1 MIIGTYHLTKSKVS
15 YIMEKQLINHSR
27 NLNKI
32 FLIAPL
38 RYAREVKRIRAQ
50 SAKEQEY
57 KGLPHNSPN
66 TADNT
71 KTNKVEYV
79 DVHDPKVVEARRRTA
94 VSRSAAIRP
103 APQHRS
109 NA

>member
-15 YIMEKQLINHSR
+15 YIIERQPINHSR
-27 NLNKI
+27 NLSKI

-57 KGLPHNSPN
+57 KGLPKNSPN
-66 TADNT
+66 NADNT
-71 KTNKVEYV
+71 KTNIGE
-79 DVHDPKVVEARRRTA
+79 VVVAVAEVAIRGTAVVRTA
-94 VSRSAAIRP
+94 EPRP
-103 APQHRS
+103 APQHS
-109 NA
+109 FTA